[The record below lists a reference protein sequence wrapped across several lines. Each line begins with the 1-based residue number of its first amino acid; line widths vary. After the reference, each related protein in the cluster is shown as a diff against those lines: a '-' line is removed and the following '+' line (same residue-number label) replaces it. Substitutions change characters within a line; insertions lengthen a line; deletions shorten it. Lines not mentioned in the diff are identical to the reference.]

1 MKAVL
6 VDETNE
12 KMFVSALS
20 SRILKSSDILIGAVD
35 EESDTACGIMAVSA
49 TEEKAFIIRYI
60 YVEDSFRGRGA
71 GRVMLELL
79 EEFATECDLSVIMC
93 PVYCDEDG
101 KMVAEL
107 LMSFGFIA
115 EMDFALYAYTINL
128 SSVRAIAKSSKMLRV
143 IALRKL
149 NDDKVAELKS
159 KWTASVGATVN
170 TVHIADADDELSAVA
185 YDEED
190 NLCGVILVSNEEESL
205 VVDEIDVFDDHIIPA
220 DKIKN
225 SLLAHFSA
233 RAMRDYPDRTYVRV
247 DVLNNDR
254 KEFLKKIH
262 DVVRLDGAYVLFSYE
277 CE

>member
-101 KMVAEL
+101 KMVA
-107 LMSFGFIA
+107 
-115 EMDFALYAYTINL
+115 
-128 SSVRAIAKSSKMLRV
+128 
-143 IALRKL
+143 
-149 NDDKVAELKS
+149 
-159 KWTASVGATVN
+159 
-170 TVHIADADDELSAVA
+170 
-185 YDEED
+185 
-190 NLCGVILVSNEEESL
+190 
-205 VVDEIDVFDDHIIPA
+205 
-220 DKIKN
+220 
-225 SLLAHFSA
+225 
-233 RAMRDYPDRTYVRV
+233 
-247 DVLNNDR
+247 
-254 KEFLKKIH
+254 
-262 DVVRLDGAYVLFSYE
+262 
-277 CE
+277 